1 VQRHLEE
8 YIKNGVKSYAVFI
21 SPKSFIDTERYFKFI
36 KNDGF
41 EVRISD
47 IDKFVYG
54 LEEKMTLNEATL

>member
-1 VQRHLEE
+1 MFV
-8 YIKNGVKSYAVFI
+8 
-21 SPKSFIDTERYFKFI
+21 SPKSFIDTERYFKFL

-54 LEEKMTLNEATL
+54 LEEKITLNEATL